1 MKRISGAGL
10 VLLTGLFLYTGC
22 SSSMTEEI
30 EVSKNKIASFYKA
43 VGAKEIVHTELTY
56 KEGEI
61 SEKELTEYIA
71 YLTEEEDFA
80 TVSSPTVPA
89 NQTAVRL
96 EKVTESTTVSVT
108 LIYQTST
115 IGEVTMIYSSNDYD
129 KKE

>member
-10 VLLTGLFLYTGC
+10 VLLTVLFLYTGC

-80 TVSSPTVPA
+80 TVSSPTVPV

-108 LIYQTST
+108 LIYQINT

>member
-1 MKRISGAGL
+1 MKRIVGEGL

-71 YLTEEEDFA
+71 YLTEEEDFETA
-80 TVSSPTVPA
+80 PSPAVA
-89 NQTAVRL
+89 ADQTAVRL
-96 EKVTESTTVSVT
+96 EKVTEGTTISVT
-108 LIYQTST
+108 LIYQTNT
-115 IGEVTMIYSSNDYD
+115 IGEVTMVYSSNDYD
-129 KKE
+129 KKK